1 MEIVTFL
8 LFTFYLLPYFFIVVM
23 KVLIIGI
30 DSFTGKYLQEI
41 FTQNQHQVFGTT
53 AFANKINSQ
62 NQNQNQIQNILFA
75 DLHNIQTLIAA
86 VNFANPD
93 VVINLA
99 AQSFVAADN
108 IGEFYQTNVVAV
120 ANLAK
125 VLSDFNKNNHKNIL
139 FIQPSSANIY
149 GNASGKIN
157 EQTPPN
163 PLNHYATSK
172 FAMEMMLKQWQN
184 EINICVVRPFNY
196 TGVGQNIS
204 FVIAKLV
211 HNFQHK
217 NAVIELGN
225 LDVARDFTDVRDVAR
240 AYLAL
245 AESKNKIS
253 GEVFNISS
261 GKSISLQSI
270 INSLMQKTNFEP
282 KIVVNP
288 LFVRKNEIKDLYG
301 NSAKLNEFIGEN
313 WRQITNFDETL
324 TWMLNAK

>member
-1 MEIVTFL
+1 MN
-8 LFTFYLLPYFFIVVM
+8 VM

-53 AFANKINSQ
+53 ASANKISPQNT
-62 NQNQNQIQNILFA
+62 NQNQNIFFA
-75 DLHNIQTLIAA
+75 DLHNTQTLITA
-86 VNFANPD
+86 VNSANPD

-99 AQSFVAADN
+99 AQSFVASDN

-125 VLSDFNKNNHKNIL
+125 VLNDFNKSNNKNIL

-149 GNASGKIN
+149 GNTSGKIT

-163 PLNHYATSK
+163 PVNHYATSK
-172 FAMEMMLKQWQN
+172 FAMEMMLKQWQSDL
-184 EINICVVRPFNY
+184 NICVVRPFNY

-204 FVIAKLV
+204 FVISKLV
-211 HNFQHK
+211 HNFQQK
-217 NAVIELGN
+217 NSVIELGN
-225 LDVARDFTDVRDVAR
+225 LDVARDFSDVRDVAR
-240 AYLAL
+240 AYLGL
-245 AESKNKIS
+245 AETHIKNIKNVS
-253 GEVFNISS
+253 GQVFNISS
-261 GKSISLQSI
+261 GNSISLQNI
-270 INSLMQKTNFEP
+270 INSLIQKTNFEP

-288 LFVRKNEIKDLYG
+288 LFVRENEIKDLYG
-301 NSAKLNEFIGEN
+301 NSDKLSEFIGKN

>member
-1 MEIVTFL
+1 
-8 LFTFYLLPYFFIVVM
+8 M

-62 NQNQNQIQNILFA
+62 NTNIFFA
-75 DLHNIQTLIAA
+75 DLHNNQTLTAA
-86 VNFANPD
+86 VNSANPD

-108 IGEFYQTNVVAV
+108 ISEFYQTNVAAV

-125 VLSDFNKNNHKNIL
+125 VLNDFNKNNNKNIL

-149 GNASGKIN
+149 GNASGKIT

-163 PLNHYATSK
+163 PVNHYATSK

-184 EINICVVRPFNY
+184 ELNICIVRPFNY

-204 FVIAKLV
+204 FVISKLV
-211 HNFQHK
+211 HNFQQK

-240 AYLAL
+240 AYLGL
-245 AESKNKIS
+245 AESNNQIS
-253 GEVFNISS
+253 GQVFNISS
-261 GKSISLQSI
+261 GKSISLQNI

-288 LFVRKNEIKDLYG
+288 LFVRENEIKDLYG
-301 NSAKLNEFIGEN
+301 NSDKLSKFIGEN

-324 TWMLNAK
+324 TWMLNADTNAK